1 MGFAP
6 ISAVTSLFVIS
17 KRNQPSYNP
26 YNPVGIPNGGFNNIR
41 GLK

>member
-26 YNPVGIPNGGFNNIR
+26 VGIPNGGFNNIR